1 MAGIKDVAKMA
12 GVGVGT
18 VSRMLNDS
26 GYVSLDTRAK
36 IEAAMKELNYT
47 PNELARNLY
56 YKKSGIIAVLVPN
69 VSNPFFAEFV
79 DCVEGELRKVGFKI
93 MLCNTLKDVKAEAEY
108 LDLLNRHIVDGI
120 IAGMSSLDESEYSKI
135 HKPIVALDRYLGEEI
150 PVVAVDH
157 KMGGRLAAEVLLRNG
172 CKRILHFRSTAEK
185 ESLYHD
191 RHAEFQKIMDEQGIE
206 TYCYDLD
213 WRRLDIQYYHQVA
226 EEVME
231 KNLKFDGV
239 FGVDRLAIECM
250 NGLIRQHKKI
260 PEEVKIVSYD
270 GTYITELVEPQI
282 STIVQP
288 IDRMAEE
295 AVKSLC
301 ELINGKKV
309 KNKKSILIPEF
320 RKGGTTV

>member
-79 DCVEGELRKVGFKI
+79 DCVEGELRKAGFKI

-250 NGLIRQHKKI
+250 NGLLRQHKKI
-260 PEEVKIVSYD
+260 PEEV
-270 GTYITELVEPQI
+270 
-282 STIVQP
+282 
-288 IDRMAEE
+288 
-295 AVKSLC
+295 
-301 ELINGKKV
+301 
-309 KNKKSILIPEF
+309 
-320 RKGGTTV
+320 

>member
-79 DCVEGELRKVGFKI
+79 DCVEGELRKAGFKI

-120 IAGMSSLDESEYSKI
+120 IAGMSSLDEMKYSFAAITQQHFCCQASTHFMVHSYYRNFFSQISVK
-135 HKPIVALDRYLGEEI
+135 RNN
-150 PVVAVDH
+150 
-157 KMGGRLAAEVLLRNG
+157 RLMNF
-172 CKRILHFRSTAEK
+172 RILTFIQR
-185 ESLYHD
+185 
-191 RHAEFQKIMDEQGIE
+191 RHSGSS
-206 TYCYDLD
+206 C
-213 WRRLDIQYYHQVA
+213 
-226 EEVME
+226 
-231 KNLKFDGV
+231 
-239 FGVDRLAIECM
+239 
-250 NGLIRQHKKI
+250 
-260 PEEVKIVSYD
+260 
-270 GTYITELVEPQI
+270 GT
-282 STIVQP
+282 
-288 IDRMAEE
+288 
-295 AVKSLC
+295 
-301 ELINGKKV
+301 
-309 KNKKSILIPEF
+309 
-320 RKGGTTV
+320 

>member
-69 VSNPFFAEFV
+69 VSNSFFAEFV
-79 DCVEGELRKVGFKI
+79 DCVEGELRKAGFKI
-93 MLCNTLKDVKAEAEY
+93 MLCNTLKDAKAEAEY

-150 PVVAVDH
+150 PVVTVDH

-226 EEVME
+226 EEVIE
-231 KNLKFDGV
+231 KKLKFDGV

-260 PEEVKIVSYD
+260 PEEVKIFSYD

-295 AVKSLC
+295 SVKRLC